1 MEELYIYKDN
11 KKLRCGYTT
20 GSCAAAAAKAAA
32 IGLLLQKEARR
43 VTIDTP
49 KGIVLTLDIIT
60 TEHNRTDYGKEQL
73 SEPDD
78 SQFISVTL
86 PSVTCSVKKDGGD
99 DADITH
105 GVLVYAT
112 VSKTDRGITIDGGL
126 GIGRVTRT
134 GLDQPVG
141 EAAINRVPR
150 LMIEKEVKEICEEAE
165 YKGGLRVVI
174 AIPEGER
181 LAEKTFN
188 PRLGI
193 TGGISILG
201 TSGIVEPMSEKALVD
216 TIRTE
221 IRMLSAKGV
230 TTLAVV
236 PGNYGEA
243 FAGSELNFGEE
254 NMVKCS
260 NFIGDTIDM
269 AYEFKL
275 KGLLLIGHIGKLV
288 KLGAGIM
295 NTHSKWGD
303 ARQEILCSCALKAG
317 CNTEILIK
325 ILDCVTTEE
334 ALAVLKEH
342 GKMEATI
349 EILLEKIDYYLKK
362 RAYDGLTIGAVLF
375 SNKFGLLGKTTEAER
390 LIKKLC

>member
-32 IGLLLQKEARR
+32 IGLLLQKEAKR

-49 KGIVLTLDIIT
+49 KGIMLTLDIIT
-60 TEHNRTDYGKEQL
+60 TERNRTDLNGQQP
-73 SEPDD
+73 EPEG
-78 SQFISVTL
+78 SRFFTTE

-112 VSKTDRGITIDGGL
+112 VSKTDSGITIDGGL
-126 GIGRVTRT
+126 GIGRVTRS

-165 YKGGLRVVI
+165 YKGGLSIVI
-174 AIPEGER
+174 AIPGGEL

-193 TGGISILG
+193 TGGISVLG

-221 IRMLSAKGV
+221 IRMLASKGI

-275 KGLLLIGHIGKLV
+275 EGFLLIGHIGKLV

-303 ARQEILCSCALKAG
+303 ARQEVLCCCALKAG
-317 CNTEILIK
+317 CDTNTLNQILN
-325 ILDCVTTEE
+325 CVTTEE

-342 GKMEATI
+342 GKMETTI
-349 EILLEKIDYYLKK
+349 DILMDKIDYYLKK

-375 SNKFGLLGKTTEAER
+375 SNKYGLLGKTTEADR
-390 LIKKLC
+390 LIKQLS

>member
-32 IGLLLQKEARR
+32 IGLLLQKDARR

-60 TEHNRTDYGKEQL
+60 TEHNRTDYRKKPL
-73 SEPDD
+73 SELDD
-78 SQFISVTL
+78 KQFFTETVS
-86 PSVTCSVKKDGGD
+86 SVTCSVKKDGGD

-112 VSKTDRGITIDGGL
+112 VSKTDREITIDGGL

-150 LMIEKEVKEICEEAE
+150 QMIEKEVKEICEEAD
-165 YKGGLRVVI
+165 YKGGLRVI
-174 AIPEGER
+174 IEIPEGER

-269 AYEFKL
+269 AYEFRL
-275 KGLLLIGHIGKLV
+275 KGFLLIGHIGKLV

-317 CNTEILIK
+317 CDTDVLSK

-334 ALAVLKEH
+334 ALAVLKEQ
-342 GKMEATI
+342 GKMEAAIDILMVKI
-349 EILLEKIDYYLKK
+349 EYYLKK

-375 SNKFGLLGKTTEAER
+375 SNKFGLLGKTTDAER
-390 LIKKLC
+390 LMKQLR